1 MGFQNGMGVWGKG
14 QLEHVSDGEL
24 LNSTLWITF
33 WRDYKMIFS
42 IGSLAHSRAPSRA
55 PFWGLKSLMQTR
67 KDWADHANQAL
78 ARAGIQERIT
88 GASLEQQYRDAL
100 EAGDEREAARLKYR
114 GAWCAH
120 RAA

>member
-42 IGSLAHSRAPSRA
+42 IGPPAHARA
-55 PFWGLKSLMQTR
+55 PF
-67 KDWADHANQAL
+67 
-78 ARAGIQERIT
+78 
-88 GASLEQQYRDAL
+88 
-100 EAGDEREAARLKYR
+100 
-114 GAWCAH
+114 
-120 RAA
+120 

>member
-42 IGSLAHSRAPSRA
+42 IGSLAH
-55 PFWGLKSLMQTR
+55 
-67 KDWADHANQAL
+67 
-78 ARAGIQERIT
+78 ARAFLGSKKSNLVSKLPT
-88 GASLEQQYRDAL
+88 NFYRFPRTR
-100 EAGDEREAARLKYR
+100 GDRPRVCL
-114 GAWCAH
+114 
-120 RAA
+120 

>member
-42 IGSLAHSRAPSRA
+42 IGSLAHARA
-55 PFWGLKSLMQTR
+55 PF
-67 KDWADHANQAL
+67 
-78 ARAGIQERIT
+78 
-88 GASLEQQYRDAL
+88 
-100 EAGDEREAARLKYR
+100 
-114 GAWCAH
+114 
-120 RAA
+120 

>member
-42 IGSLAHSRAPSRA
+42 IGSLARARVILFSVQKFQFSVQTSNQFYRFPRTRGDR
-55 PFWGLKSLMQTR
+55 PRVCPIYLGLWT
-67 KDWADHANQAL
+67 L
-78 ARAGIQERIT
+78 A
-88 GASLEQQYRDAL
+88 
-100 EAGDEREAARLKYR
+100 
-114 GAWCAH
+114 
-120 RAA
+120 